1 MKQMLQT
8 HKEKL
13 LNHLKDQIYC
23 RLGASKI
30 HGIGV
35 FALRDI
41 PKGFYP
47 LLSLTPNNDV
57 VFRPEE
63 IEKLPVG
70 VKTLIDIFS
79 YVDDDEILVPRQGF
93 NTLHLQIYLNHSK
106 QPNLEFD
113 WRNNLIALCDINEDA
128 ELTIDYDLAFEEEHL
143 F

>member
-1 MKQMLQT
+1 MSQT

-13 LNHLKDQIYC
+13 LDHLKNQIYC
-23 RLGASKI
+23 RLGVSTI

-47 LLSLTPNNDV
+47 LLSFTPNNDV
-57 VFRPEE
+57 VFKPAE
-63 IEKLPVG
+63 IEKLPEG
-70 VKTLIDIFS
+70 VKTLIDTFC
-79 YVDDDEILVPRQGF
+79 YVDDQEILVPRQGF

-113 WRNNLIALCDINEDA
+113 WRNNLIALRDIHEGE